1 VLVTGDA
8 RLDAADRAALVS
20 RYAAGYAAFAAAVA
34 DAVAAGR
41 LDDARAGGWSA
52 RTVVHHLAD
61 AEMTSAIRLRRLL
74 AEDAPAIA
82 AYDEESFA
90 RALHYDRPVEAA
102 LRVIEAAR
110 ASSAELLGLL
120 TEADWARSGTH
131 TEDGA
136 YGVERWLRI
145 YAAHPYDHAAQ
156 VRRAAGIEVPM
167 A

>member
-1 VLVTGDA
+1 VLVTADV
-8 RLDAADRAALVS
+8 RLGAAERAALVE

-34 DAVAAGR
+34 DAAAAGR

-74 AEDAPAIA
+74 AEDAPVIA

-90 RALHYDRPVEAA
+90 RALRYDRPVEAA
-102 LRVIEAAR
+102 LRAIEAAR
-110 ASSAELLGLL
+110 ATSAELLGLL
-120 TEADWARSGTH
+120 TEAGWERSGTH

-136 YGVERWLRI
+136 YGVERWLRS

-167 A
+167 T